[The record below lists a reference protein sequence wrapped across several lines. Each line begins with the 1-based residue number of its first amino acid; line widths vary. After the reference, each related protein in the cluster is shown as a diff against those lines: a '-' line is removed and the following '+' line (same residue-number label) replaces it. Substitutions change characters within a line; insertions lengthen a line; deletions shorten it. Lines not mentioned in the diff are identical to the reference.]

1 MKKVK
6 SDVRY
11 SKEDIMS
18 ALSLDFFVDSLDVIL
33 DDGEFYTLD
42 EVYKL
47 YDDFLSKKEVR

>member
-1 MKKVK
+1 MKKAK

-11 SKEDIMS
+11 SKEDIMN
-18 ALSLDFFVDSLDVIL
+18 ALSLDFFVDTLDVIL
-33 DDGEFYTLD
+33 DDDEFYTLD